1 ENGKYKTI
9 LEINEEELS
18 RLITAITLQ
27 RSDSGKTEDLV
38 GNIYLVNFFN
48 KLEDAREISA
58 MINAC
63 SRNGES
69 STAVSFCLQNKKAK
83 DRVEKIHTINKQ
95 NIVKALNM
103 IPELDKIENKNYLI
117 INAQNKIKDT
127 IIGTIASIISNSREY
142 PEGKAIIGM
151 AYNQDKIKV
160 SARMVGK
167 SGKNIREVL
176 NAVIEIIGGEVG
188 GHPMAAG
195 CLIEKQKEGEFILE
209 LKKKLEIEMIKF

>member
-1 ENGKYKTI
+1 
-9 LEINEEELS
+9 
-18 RLITAITLQ
+18 
-27 RSDSGKTEDLV
+27 
-38 GNIYLVNFFN
+38 
-48 KLEDAREISA
+48 

-69 STAVSFCLQNKKAK
+69 SIAVSFCLQNKKAK
-83 DRVEKIHTINKQ
+83 ERVEKIHTINKQ
-95 NIVKALNM
+95 NIVKALNI

-176 NAVIEIIGGEVG
+176 NAVIEIVGGEVG

-209 LKKKLEIEMIKF
+209 LKKKLEIEMIKI